1 MLYALIYHPKV
12 KLEDIPAINSAD
24 REMIQR
30 AIEQRLVVDPVKYGL
45 PLRWGLK
52 GYRKLRVGDYRI
64 IYYIF
69 KSDIRI
75 VIIGHRKNVYKK
87 VNQRL

>member
-1 MLYALIYHPKV
+1 MLYTLVYHPKV
-12 KLEDIPAINSAD
+12 KDDISAISTSD
-24 REMIQR
+24 KETIQR
-30 AIEQRLVVDPVKYGL
+30 AIEQRLSADPVKYGL

-64 IYYIF
+64 IYYIY
-69 KSDIRI
+69 KNEIRI
-75 VIIGHRKNVYKK
+75 VIIGNRKNVYKK